1 MSTQPAQSDEAATPE
16 RFSVDE
22 LATLAGV
29 TPRTVRYYIAEG
41 LVDRP
46 RGEKRGA
53 HYLRRH
59 LEQLLLIRRWT
70 DAGLSL
76 DRVREL
82 IAGAPPDPA
91 PRRALPGS
99 IEVWSRVTVADGLEV
114 HIEPGRADLSPE
126 QTRSL
131 VRGITALYRQ
141 ARDTGTAAPG
151 EPARASTPAP
161 STTLENIDE

>member
-1 MSTQPAQSDEAATPE
+1 MQSNPPDDGAAPE
-16 RFSVDE
+16 RFSIDA
-22 LATLAGV
+22 LSTLAGV

-46 RGEKRGA
+46 SGEKRGA

-82 IAGAPPDPA
+82 IAGAPEDPA
-91 PRRALPGS
+91 RRSAPPGS
-99 IEVWSRVTVADGLEV
+99 IEVWSRITLAGGLEV
-114 HIEPGRADLSPE
+114 HVEPGRADLTPD
-126 QTRSL
+126 QMRSL
-131 VRGITALYRQ
+131 VRGITVLYRGLR
-141 ARDTGTAAPG
+141 AAATDETTGALTPTPPHDPG
-151 EPARASTPAP
+151 AQR
-161 STTLENIDE
+161 

>member
-1 MSTQPAQSDEAATPE
+1 MPTQSTPPDEATAPE
-16 RFSVDE
+16 RFSIDE
-22 LATLAGV
+22 LSTLAGV

-41 LVDRP
+41 LVNRP
-46 RGEKRGA
+46 QGEKRGA

-82 IAGAPPDPA
+82 IAGAPEDPA
-91 PRRALPGS
+91 PHRAPPGS

-114 HIEPGRADLSPE
+114 HVEPGRADLTPD
-126 QTRSL
+126 QMRSL

-141 ARDTGTAAPG
+141 VRSSGTG
-151 EPARASTPAP
+151 EPSSAPTPTP
-161 STTLENIDE
+161 STIRENNDE

>member
-1 MSTQPAQSDEAATPE
+1 MPTQIAPTDEATPE
-16 RFSVDE
+16 RFSIDE
-22 LATLAGV
+22 LSTLAGV

-41 LVDRP
+41 LIDRP
-46 RGEKRGA
+46 QGEKRGA

-82 IAGAPPDPA
+82 IAGAPEDPA
-91 PRRALPGS
+91 PRRAPPGS

-114 HIEPGRADLSPE
+114 HVEPGRADLTPE

-141 ARDTGTAAPG
+141 MRTTATGESSSAPDTHPISDPG
-151 EPARASTPAP
+151 EQR
-161 STTLENIDE
+161 